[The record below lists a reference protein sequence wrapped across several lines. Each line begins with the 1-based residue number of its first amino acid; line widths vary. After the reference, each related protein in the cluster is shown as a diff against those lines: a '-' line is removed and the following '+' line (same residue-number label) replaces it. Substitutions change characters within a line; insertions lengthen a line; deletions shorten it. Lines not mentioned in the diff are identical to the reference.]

1 MGQAPPVR
9 VGGAAGGA
17 AAGRGAGGWPHGG
30 WPGHRTVWG
39 GNGAVPS
46 ICGKGPAGTAD
57 EGEAAMRV
65 VVTGATGN
73 IGTSTL
79 RALAADAGVTSIIGL
94 ARREPGPEWASDDP
108 ALQDKVEWAE
118 ADVTDSDLVPLMRG
132 ADAVVHLAWLF
143 QPTHRPAVTWD
154 ANVIG
159 SARVFDA
166 VAEAGVPALV
176 HSSSVGAYSPG
187 PKDRG
192 VDESWPT
199 HGWPG
204 AAYSREKAYVERLLD
219 TFEAVNPGC
228 RVVRIRPG
236 FIFGRHSASQQRRLF
251 AGPLL
256 PGGLARP
263 GVIPVVPDLP
273 RLRLQALHTA
283 DAGEAFRLAAVGDA
297 RGAFNIAAD
306 PVLDPAELAGL
317 LGARTVRVPARGVR
331 AALAAAWSLHL
342 VPASPGL
349 FDLAM
354 EVPIMD
360 VSRAR
365 DELGWTPRRTSRE
378 AVEEFLEGL
387 RAGSGHDTPPLAP
400 GTGGRGRVREFA
412 TGIGRRP

>member
-1 MGQAPPVR
+1 
-9 VGGAAGGA
+9 
-17 AAGRGAGGWPHGG
+17 
-30 WPGHRTVWG
+30 
-39 GNGAVPS
+39 
-46 ICGKGPAGTAD
+46 
-57 EGEAAMRV
+57 MRV

-73 IGTSTL
+73 IGTSTV
-79 RALAADAGVTSIIGL
+79 RALAADPGVIAITGL
-94 ARREPGPEWASDDP
+94 ARRGPGPDLD
-108 ALQDKVEWAE
+108 LGDGGKVAWAE

-154 ANVIG
+154 ANVVG

-166 VAEAGVPALV
+166 AAEAGVPALV
-176 HSSSVGAYSPG
+176 YSSSVGAYSPG
-187 PKDRG
+187 PKDRA

-219 TFEAVNPGC
+219 VFEANRPGC

-236 FIFGRHSASQQRRLF
+236 FIFERQSASEQRRLF

-256 PGGLARP
+256 PGRLARP
-263 GVIPVVPDLP
+263 DLIPAVPDLP
-273 RLRLQALHTA
+273 RLRLQALHSA
-283 DAGEAFRLAAVGDA
+283 DAGEAFRLAVTGGA

-306 PVLDPAELAGL
+306 PVLDPAELAGI

-331 AALAAAWSLHL
+331 AALAAAWTLHL

-349 FDLAM
+349 FDLAL

-365 DELGWTPRRTSRE
+365 DELGWTPRHTARE
-378 AVEEFLEGL
+378 AIEEFLEGL
-387 RAGSGHDTPPLAP
+387 RTGAGRDTPPLSP
-400 GTGGRGRVREFA
+400 GTGGPGRVREFA
-412 TGIGRRP
+412 TGIGRKP